1 MSDYWIVIAI
11 IIEIDD
17 EIIVLVFWIC
27 ITFWHT
33 WVADAMKSKTPFVV
47 LSAFTTGERHLFPM
61 TDAVH
66 DLLVPESVSAEA
78 RGGARAGNV
87 EFGGFCTLSKEALL
101 EASES
106 FDKAMWLPS
115 ATGSILLMLII
126 ASFPQNSA
134 CRRPTRDLGVN
145 SHSSYTQADA
155 REGGLRGAGAGIC
168 EERRKK
174 HQ

>member
-126 ASFPQNSA
+126 ASFPQNSGRTR
-134 CRRPTRDLGVN
+134 RRPSRSWRRDM
-145 SHSSYTQADA
+145 
-155 REGGLRGAGAGIC
+155 
-168 EERRKK
+168 
-174 HQ
+174 